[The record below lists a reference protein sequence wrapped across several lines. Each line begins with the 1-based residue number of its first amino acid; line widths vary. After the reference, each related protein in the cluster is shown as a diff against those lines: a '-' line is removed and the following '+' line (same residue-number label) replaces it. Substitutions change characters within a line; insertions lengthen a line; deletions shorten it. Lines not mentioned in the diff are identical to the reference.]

1 MRGHQ
6 SGGKGCGL
14 RCPRFPCVKAAADK
28 WDSLRR
34 GGMIRTVPQ
43 PPDRKGRGVCDGEGA
58 GLRDVLGGGVPERDG
73 VCRYEDADAASGPC
87 ARGDAQQGVA
97 VADERCQER
106 GAPVQG
112 QAVQLFRVSGE
123 GDKADKHGAAAR
135 EDMRP
140 PVFGIVI

>member
-1 MRGHQ
+1 MTISSNFGGGAGEGLAAMRGHQ

-58 GLRDVLGGGVPERDG
+58 GLRDVLGGCVPERDG
-73 VCRYEDADAASGPC
+73 MYRYEDADAAFGPC
-87 ARGDAQQGVA
+87 ARGDALQGVEHA
-97 VADERCQER
+97 TVF
-106 GAPVQG
+106 GTVIWF
-112 QAVQLFRVSGE
+112 LL
-123 GDKADKHGAAAR
+123 
-135 EDMRP
+135 P
-140 PVFGIVI
+140 PVCTLGAVMQSGFVV